1 MASVFHKLKYS
12 VWCRRRLQQTYAACV
27 CWPQKQRCVLLPIAV
42 RHSSTRPPPWEAEP
56 SLPARPL
63 LEGLA
68 LLLSTQSGVSLHT
81 IWNRLLL
88 RLSLTLAWLREHR
101 PPDWKFS
108 SLSPIPPYNF
118 GKSTQNYVRTLPS
131 RSWVSNLF
139 RQRPTAVNVGWF
151 AVRTC
156 KNHYIW
162 YKKPLELMRST

>member
-1 MASVFHKLKYS
+1 MTSVFHKLKYS

-63 LEGLA
+63 PEGLA

-81 IWNRLLL
+81 ICTRLLL
-88 RLSLTLAWLREHR
+88 LLFLTVASLREHC
-101 PPDWKFS
+101 PPWLKIFVVFF
-108 SLSPIPPYNF
+108 PVPPYNF
-118 GKSTQNYVRTLPS
+118 GKSTKNYARILSS

-139 RQRPTAVNVGWF
+139 RQRPTTVIVGWF
-151 AVRTC
+151 AVRTS
-156 KNHYIW
+156 KNLYTW
-162 YKKPLELMRST
+162 YT